1 MERSIEREKQELFRN
16 LRRQVHDE
24 KVLSTMEQVPRQ
36 LFVPA
41 ESRHLSYTDIPLPVA
56 EGQTISQPYIIALMT
71 SALGLRGSEKVLEL
85 GTGSGYQAAVLSL
98 LVPKGRVLSLE
109 RIRTLAEAAETRLRT
124 LGYDNVEV
132 RMAGHVL
139 GCPEK
144 GPFDAIIVAAAAPKM
159 PSGLLEQLAP
169 QGRMVIPI
177 GNLKEQELARALRTS
192 EGVTVRMLGSC
203 RFVPL
208 VGQDAWTEE
217 PEEL

>member
-41 ESRHLSYTDIPLPVA
+41 ESRHLSYKDIPLPVA

-177 GNLKEQELARALRTS
+177 GNLKEQELAQALRTS
-192 EGVTVRMLGSC
+192 EGVTVRMLGPC

-208 VGQDAWTEE
+208 IGQDAWPEE